1 MDLATGAMGSLL
13 PKLVDL
19 LKEEYNLQKGVRKD
33 GEFLENEL
41 RSINAALGAVGEVP
55 WYQLD
60 EQVRVWADEVRELSY
75 TMEDVVDSFLVRVD
89 GPDPVSKP
97 KKVKWLKEKI
107 GDLRSLFTKGKTR
120 HQIGDKIK
128 DIKKKVNEVA
138 ERRRRY
144 ELDGLV
150 TKPTA
155 ATKIDPRVW
164 ALYTDVTELVG
175 IDGKRDLE
183 LINLL
188 DGGDPNNK
196 LKVVSVV
203 GFGGLGK
210 TTLVQAVY
218 KKIKSAFDSSAF
230 VPVGRSADVKKV
242 LRDILFDLK
251 CSNNDLEVLDE
262 RQLIDQVR
270 TFLENKRYV
279 YTHL

>member
-1 MDLATGAMGSLL
+1 
-13 PKLVDL
+13 
-19 LKEEYNLQKGVRKD
+19 
-33 GEFLENEL
+33 
-41 RSINAALGAVGEVP
+41 
-55 WYQLD
+55 
-60 EQVRVWADEVRELSY
+60 
-75 TMEDVVDSFLVRVD
+75 
-89 GPDPVSKP
+89 
-97 KKVKWLKEKI
+97 
-107 GDLRSLFTKGKTR
+107 
-120 HQIGDKIK
+120 
-128 DIKKKVNEVA
+128 
-138 ERRRRY
+138 
-144 ELDGLV
+144 
-150 TKPTA
+150 
-155 ATKIDPRVW
+155 
-164 ALYTDVTELVG
+164 VTELVG